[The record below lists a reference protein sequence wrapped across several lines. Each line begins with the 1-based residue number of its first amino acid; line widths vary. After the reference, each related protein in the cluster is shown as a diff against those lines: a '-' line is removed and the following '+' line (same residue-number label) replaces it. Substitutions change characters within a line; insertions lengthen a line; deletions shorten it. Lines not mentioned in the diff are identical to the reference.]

1 MSVLLEQTYPP
12 RMTFKAIWRWV
23 SVRSGIPLELIE
35 GRGRMAPVVTAR
47 WQSLWLTKRLL
58 GYENTRIAHLLG
70 KDDTSIQYALDKL
83 EGVQTNLDDL
93 ATECANDLQMD
104 NS

>member
-1 MSVLLEQTYPP
+1 VNMIDREMTP
-12 RMTFKAIWRWV
+12 RLTFKAIRRWV

-35 GRGRMAPVVTAR
+35 GRGRMAPIVTAR
-47 WQSLWLTKRLL
+47 WQAFWLTKRLL
-58 GYENTRIAHLLG
+58 GYENTRIAHLVG

-93 ATECANDLQMD
+93 ATECANDLQM
-104 NS
+104 NNN

>member
-1 MSVLLEQTYPP
+1 
-12 RMTFKAIWRWV
+12 
-23 SVRSGIPLELIE
+23 
-35 GRGRMAPVVTAR
+35 MAPVVTAR